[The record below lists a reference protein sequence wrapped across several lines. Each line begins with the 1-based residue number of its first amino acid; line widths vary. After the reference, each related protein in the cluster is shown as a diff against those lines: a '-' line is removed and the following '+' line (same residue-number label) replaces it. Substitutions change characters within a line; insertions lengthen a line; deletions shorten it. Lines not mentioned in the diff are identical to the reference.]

1 DDPRG
6 AAGGGRSG
14 YVCPVA
20 QSHPA
25 ASGPTPPGSSSGIS
39 AASARPAAT
48 ASGDAAPVA
57 VTAETGAPGTGDQ
70 RAGAAE
76 DSPAATARAA
86 DSRAADSRPMEP
98 GRVLEV
104 FLVDDHEIVRR
115 GLIDLL
121 DSDPGL
127 KVTGE
132 AGDVASAREGIRRA
146 RPDVAV
152 LDV

>member
-1 DDPRG
+1 MTPARHARRAHRQVRRIEEAHHSGPLDDPRG

-86 DSRAADSRPMEP
+86 D
-98 GRVLEV
+98 
-104 FLVDDHEIVRR
+104 
-115 GLIDLL
+115 
-121 DSDPGL
+121 
-127 KVTGE
+127 
-132 AGDVASAREGIRRA
+132 
-146 RPDVAV
+146 
-152 LDV
+152 